1 MKKIVLLVVFGV
13 FFNVSYAQQVDR
25 IQRGQRGYI
34 PPPIATNND
43 AYIEIIEPFEEV
55 EKMMPKCIS
64 VLKLDAFEQEIIKG
78 MLLKKFESQNFI
90 VKEEKNTREDRKR
103 KLTELDKEFFKEL
116 STILSPEEIEA
127 YKNIDF
133 KESSKEKKKRKKNKK
148 N

>member
-1 MKKIVLLVVFGV
+1 MKKLGLLIVFGV
-13 FFNVSYAQQVDR
+13 LVNFTFAQNLGQ
-25 IQRGQRGYI
+25 IQRGQRGYV
-34 PPPIATNND
+34 PPMVLNSDT
-43 AYIEIIEPFEEV
+43 YIEVVEPFEEV

-78 MLLKKFESQNFI
+78 MLLKKFESQNVI
-90 VKEEKNTREDRKR
+90 VKDEKNTREDRKR

-116 STILSPEEIEA
+116 GAILSPDEIEA

-133 KESSKEKKKRKKNKK
+133 NKTSKEKKKRKKNKR